1 MTGTP
6 MRGKLRW
13 LVEHFEE
20 VMGAL
25 ILALMTLF
33 AFLNVVTRYLIRYS
47 FAPTEEIEVNA
58 LVWITMFGTAAAFK
72 RGSHLKLVFLHRH
85 VGERLSR
92 LFWLFGRL
100 LAVGV
105 FSLVAYHGL
114 SQAKVERE
122 LGIISEAL
130 SVPQWV
136 YTLLLPALCLLVIV
150 RVLQGVARDLRTRGG
165 G

>member
-1 MTGTP
+1 
-6 MRGKLRW
+6 MRDKLRW
-13 LVEHFEE
+13 FVEHFEE

-33 AFLNVVTRYLIRYS
+33 AFLNVLTRYLIRYS
-47 FAPTEEIEVNA
+47 FAPSEEIEVNA
-58 LVWITMFGTAAAFK
+58 LVWITMFGAAAAFK
-72 RGSHLKLVFLHRH
+72 RGSHLKLIFLNRY
-85 VGERLSR
+85 VGKKISR
-92 LFWLFGRL
+92 LFWLFGRV

-105 FSLVAYHGL
+105 FSLLIYHGL
-114 SQAKVERE
+114 AQAKVERE

-130 SVPQWV
+130 SVPQWC

-150 RVLQGVARDLRTRGG
+150 RILQEVARDFRTRGG

>member
-1 MTGTP
+1 
-6 MRGKLRW
+6 MREKLRW
-13 LVEHFEE
+13 FVEHFEE

-33 AFLNVVTRYLIRYS
+33 AFLNVLTRYLIKYS
-47 FAPTEEIEVNA
+47 FAPSEEIEVNA
-58 LVWITMFGTAAAFK
+58 LVWITMFGSAAAFK
-72 RGSHLKLVFLHRH
+72 RGSHLKLIFLNRY
-85 VGERLSR
+85 VGEKFSR
-92 LFWLFGRL
+92 LFWLFGRV

-105 FSLVAYHGL
+105 FSHLIYHGL
-114 SQAKVERE
+114 LQAKVERE

-130 SVPQWV
+130 SVPQWG

-150 RVLQGVARDLRTRGG
+150 RILQEVVRDFRTRGG